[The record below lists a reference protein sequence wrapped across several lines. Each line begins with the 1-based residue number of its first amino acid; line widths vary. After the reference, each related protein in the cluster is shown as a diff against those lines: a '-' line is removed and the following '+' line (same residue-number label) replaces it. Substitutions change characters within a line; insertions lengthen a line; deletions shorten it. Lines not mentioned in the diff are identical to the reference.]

1 MVGTVIDPELRD
13 EVRVTVIVTGLGR
26 KQTSGGSRPDST
38 DNTKTDESFD
48 YHQLDKPAIMRKHTP
63 ILNNPTSTK
72 STTEAQVS
80 IKPLVNTHHHQEFDY
95 LDIPAFLRRKE
106 ELVD

>member
-26 KQTSGGSRPDST
+26 KSAGIKLV
-38 DNTKTDESFD
+38 DNTRADSAPRMDGSID
-48 YHQLDKPAIMRKHTP
+48 YHNLDKPAVMRRNHTP
-63 ILNNPTSTK
+63 TPSI
-72 STTEAQVS
+72 AQTAQKQPIMDAS
-80 IKPLVNTHHHQEFDY
+80 QELDY

-106 ELVD
+106 EVDA